1 MALSY
6 NYRARNNGNQI
17 VTGIVQATGLDSA
30 KKILLQNGLTPLSI
44 TAPKQLR
51 DYIPF
56 LGRVTSKEKAIFAR
70 QLSTMIE
77 AGLTLS
83 QSMRLLLRQMKKGK
97 FQDALETI
105 LNDLQD
111 GFSFSTALAKF
122 PDVFDPIFI
131 NVVRAGEA
139 TGKLEVVLNQ
149 LATNMENS
157 VKVQGKIKGAMM
169 YPAFIIVAMF
179 GVGIVMMVEV
189 VPQLVGVL
197 LDSGRTIPPATRL
210 LIWLSNVFVHDGYIL
225 VIGGLIIYFGGRA
238 FFRSETGV
246 QLFSKYSLKLPV
258 FGSILEKS
266 SMARF
271 GRLLG
276 MLLGSSVPLLEALRL
291 INDSFPNRLYQ
302 RGIAQVAVQV
312 ERGVPMSVP
321 ITENPVFPSMV
332 GQMVSV
338 GEQTGK
344 MDEVMNRLAGY
355 YESEVES
362 QVNGL
367 SSLIE
372 PIIIV
377 LLGVAVAWLVI
388 AILLP
393 IYQVT
398 TSIS

>member
-6 NYRARNNGNQI
+6 NYRARNSTNQV
-17 VTGIVQATGLDSA
+17 VTGIVQATGLDAA

-44 TAPKQLR
+44 TAPKLFR

-56 LGRVTSKEKAIFAR
+56 LNHISAKEKSLFAR

-97 FQDALETI
+97 FHDALETI

-131 NVVRAGEA
+131 NVVRSGEA

-149 LATNMENS
+149 LATNMEGS
-157 VKVQGKIKGAMM
+157 VKVQSKIKGAML
-169 YPAFIIVAMF
+169 YPIFIVIAMF

-189 VPQLVGVL
+189 VPQLVSVITQ
-197 LDSGRTIPPATRL
+197 SGKPIPPATAL
-210 LIWLSNVFVHDGYIL
+210 LIWVSNLFVHQWYIL
-225 VIGGLIIYFGGRA
+225 IIGGLTLFYGGRA
-238 FFRSETGV
+238 FFKSETGV
-246 QLFSKYSLKLPV
+246 QFFSKYSLRLPV
-258 FGSILEKS
+258 VGGIMEKS

-291 INDSFPNRLYQ
+291 INDSFPNKLYQ

-344 MDEVMNRLAGY
+344 MDEVMARLASY
-355 YESEVES
+355 YENEVES
-362 QVNGL
+362 EVNGL

-372 PIIIV
+372 PVIIV
-377 LLGVAVAWLVI
+377 ILGIAVAWLVI

-393 IYQVT
+393 IYQVS
-398 TSIS
+398 TSV